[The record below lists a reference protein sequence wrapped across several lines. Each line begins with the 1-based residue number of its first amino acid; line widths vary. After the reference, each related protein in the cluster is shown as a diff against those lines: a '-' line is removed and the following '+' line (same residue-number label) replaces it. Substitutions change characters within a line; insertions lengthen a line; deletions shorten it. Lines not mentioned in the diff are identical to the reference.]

1 MPRHEP
7 LNDTQ
12 IEFKPPSSFVGTTH
26 PIYGDSRRQKA
37 VNLYEVGRFGIRCT
51 LRALLESINDSTHGE
66 VIRAEFDS
74 NSVSREDTDIVHSH
88 LTADVS

>member
-1 MPRHEP
+1 MTTKLSSSRSLVSRARRIPR
-7 LNDTQ
+7 LY
-12 IEFKPPSSFVGTTH
+12 V
-26 PIYGDSRRQKA
+26 DSRRQKA